1 MYVLV
6 EREDFTLLVCGLQG
20 GLLWRGCVDAVSV
33 LQLGES
39 RAGTALRLTLAVS
52 ESLAGEP
59 GAFPLCLTNGLRKR
73 KTVKKKKSTTR
84 FNSHPNLYHPSL

>member
-1 MYVLV
+1 MYKVPT
-6 EREDFTLLVCGLQG
+6 DGFTLLVCGVLCC
-20 GLLWRGCVDAVSV
+20 LLWRGCVGFVIV

-52 ESLAGEP
+52 ESLAVEP
-59 GAFPLCLTNGLRKR
+59 GAFPLCLTNRPEK
-73 KTVKKKKSTTR
+73 KKNSKKKKSTTR